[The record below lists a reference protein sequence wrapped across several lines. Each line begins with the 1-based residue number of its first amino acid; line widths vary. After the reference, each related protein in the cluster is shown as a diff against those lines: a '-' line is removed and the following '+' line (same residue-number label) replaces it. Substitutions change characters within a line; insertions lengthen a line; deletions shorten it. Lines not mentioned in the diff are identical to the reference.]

1 MQNDVE
7 ISCNIYSKR
16 KKIFAELL
24 QDFREKNRLET
35 LVITYRVIKKASSV
49 YTWKTRCL
57 FVIFFCNSDSRV

>member
-16 KKIFAELL
+16 KKIFAQLL

-49 YTWKTRCL
+49 YT
-57 FVIFFCNSDSRV
+57 